1 MSVLTSIKTH
11 IKLIKEL
18 ISLYTEMKAEVGSID
33 SVSDIKTVIATV
45 KEMIAEL
52 KQYKA
57 IKAELESEG

>member
-1 MSVLTSIKTH
+1 
-11 IKLIKEL
+11 
-18 ISLYTEMKAEVGSID
+18 MKAEVGSID